1 MNEIPLF
8 LAFSA
13 GLLSFLSP
21 CVLPL
26 VPAYISYMTGTSI
39 NDVTINTNKY
49 KTTRF
54 YKIFGFVL
62 GFSII
67 FVIMGASA
75 TTLGN
80 LLIRNQSLF
89 RKIGGFLMIIF
100 GLHTIGIIKIKFFYY
115 EKRLLSLFS
124 FGRNFSSILM
134 GMAFAAGWTPCVGP
148 ILSSIL
154 IYSSNLNTVYQ
165 GIVLLSV
172 YSLGLSIPFILT
184 AIAIDKFMKLKNKLL
199 KFTPIISIISGLLL
213 IVMGILVYTN
223 NLNTLS
229 KYLNFINFY

>member
-1 MNEIPLF
+1 
-8 LAFSA
+8 
-13 GLLSFLSP
+13 
-21 CVLPL
+21 
-26 VPAYISYMTGTSI
+26 
-39 NDVTINTNKY
+39 
-49 KTTRF
+49 
-54 YKIFGFVL
+54 
-62 GFSII
+62 
-67 FVIMGASA
+67 
-75 TTLGN
+75 
-80 LLIRNQSLF
+80 
-89 RKIGGFLMIIF
+89 MIIF

>member
-1 MNEIPLF
+1 MNDIPLF

-26 VPAYISYMTGTSI
+26 VPAYMSYMTGATI
-39 NDVTINTNKY
+39 NDVGKNTNNY
-49 KTTRF
+49 KKTRF
-54 YKIFGFVL
+54 YKIFGFVF

-80 LLIRNQSLF
+80 LLIRNQALF
-89 RKIGGFLMIIF
+89 RKVGGLLMIIF
-100 GLHTIGIIKIKFFYY
+100 GLHTMGIIKIRFFYY

-124 FGRNFSSILM
+124 FSKNFSSILM
-134 GMAFAAGWTPCVGP
+134 GMAFATGWTPCVGP

-154 IYSSNLNTVYQ
+154 IYSSNLHTVYQ
-165 GIVLLSV
+165 GIILLSV

-184 AIAIDKFMKLKNKLL
+184 AIAIDKFMKLKNKIL
-199 KFTPIISIISGLLL
+199 KFTPTISILSGLLL
-213 IVMGILVYTN
+213 IAMGILVYTN
-223 NLNTLS
+223 NLSTLS